1 MTHVLGDGDDYV
13 IGVTLP
19 SGHAL
24 SVLVYVDHNLGT
36 VVKDAFVIPEPLE
49 DLAITMGTLI
59 EDPDQVLTRTDP
71 AGARAAVE
79 AAIDSGAQLYPPLT
93 SDSWPM
99 CRPLVEWM
107 LPTGGAPPDWREWTE
122 QEQAEVAEAF
132 FASPYG
138 TPLDREDERGLLE
151 SVLWLGTSYAPGDP
165 LRWSPVS
172 VEMLLADRFPRK
184 VIAEPAY
191 LAKLPDLVRA
201 FIRYC
206 HDRNHIRGDLTE
218 ATLAAVDQYE
228 PEYRQLIHSDRQG
241 PWPVSPKRSWPQNRS
256 ATSRMTRSTWTT
268 SPSRSEASTR

>member
-191 LAKLPDLVRA
+191 LAKLPTHPENLAARA
-201 FIRYC
+201 FVARLRGELADLFASSGAVSFQIGKFYRYRPSQ
-206 HDRNHIRGDLTE
+206 HASSLALLDALKNDLDPHGLMNPG
-218 ATLAAVDQYE
+218 ALGFPA
-228 PEYRQLIHSDRQG
+228 
-241 PWPVSPKRSWPQNRS
+241 
-256 ATSRMTRSTWTT
+256 
-268 SPSRSEASTR
+268 